1 MTNADIA
8 WEMPSLDRVYHVEGQ
23 GPMPL
28 RSLLEGLAPE
38 LIPTNQA
45 SFDELLCSLGAW
57 ESVDEMRAALA
68 TCEGMRDDLRVR

>member
-1 MTNADIA
+1 MT
-8 WEMPSLDRVYHVEGQ
+8 
-23 GPMPL
+23 L

-57 ESVDEMRAALA
+57 ESADEMRAALA